1 MQESEVNH
9 EMEMGTENPYLPY
22 LARIVDIKQET
33 RGERAIKTF
42 TAEFLDKDVQE
53 NFTFRPGQTVMVSFF
68 GKGESMFAI
77 STSPTREKIQFSVMR
92 VGKVTLALHQLQ
104 VGSVVGIR
112 GPYGNGFPVEDWHGK
127 NIVLIGGGI
136 GIAPLRSVLHY
147 VLDERDKFGDVSLF
161 YGARTS
167 SDLIYTDEMEE
178 LLSRNDIDVS
188 LSIDVEEEGWFSV
201 NWDNPAQTDYPSGTT
216 HFSGFVPMV
225 VMAVKPK
232 PEDTIAVT
240 CGPPIMIKFVVQNLV
255 ELGFNENQVFTTL
268 ENKMKCGI
276 GKCGRCNI
284 GSIYVCHDGPVF
296 RYDEIRKLPPDL

>member
-1 MQESEVNH
+1 MQEPEPEVSY
-9 EMEMGTENPYLPY
+9 EMENPYLPY
-22 LARIVDIKQET
+22 LARIVDIKQEVS
-33 RGERAIKTF
+33 GERAIKTF
-42 TAEFLDKDVQE
+42 TAEFLDKDVE
-53 NFTFRPGQTVMVSFF
+53 DNFTFRPGQTVMVSIF

-77 STSPTREKIQFSVMR
+77 STSPTRDKIQFSVMR

-112 GPYGNGFPVEDWHGK
+112 GPFGNGFPVEDWHGK

-147 VLDERDKFGDVSLF
+147 VMDKRDKFGDVSLF

-167 SDLIYTDEMEE
+167 NDLIFKDEMDE
-178 LLSRNDIDVS
+178 LLNRDDIDVR

-232 PEDTIAVT
+232 AEDTVAVT

-255 ELGFNENQVFTTL
+255 ELEFNEDQVFTTL

-284 GSIYVCHDGPVF
+284 GSIYVCQDGPVF
-296 RYDEIRKLPPDL
+296 RYDHIRKLPPDF